1 MSDELHRPM
10 PPMDLQAVLEQVFTI
25 KEHDLRTF
33 TALQRAPG
41 STVNELAAGLERD
54 RSTVNRSLAT
64 LREQGLVR
72 RERRLLDTGGYV
84 YQYIPEELETVRT
97 QLHDTLEEWCATM
110 HAEIDAFDG
119 SL

>member
-1 MSDELHRPM
+1 MSDELHRQAM
-10 PPMDLQAVLEQVFTI
+10 PMDLQAVLEQVFAI
-25 KEHDLRTF
+25 KQHDLRTF
-33 TALQRAPG
+33 TQLQRAPG
-41 STVNELAAGLERD
+41 STVNELAGILDRD
-54 RSTVNRSLAT
+54 RSTVNRSLTT

-84 YQYIPEELETVRT
+84 YQYIPADHETVRT
-97 QLHDTLEEWCATM
+97 QLHEGLDRWCATM